1 MLSQEAESVKDVEA
15 VLEMDNNLSVTP
27 AHVSIPRKASLFR
40 VVMER
45 KLGIDWEHTQRSSD
59 KQPESLQTNQVQDGY
74 AEL

>member
-45 KLGIDWEHTQRSSD
+45 KLGIDWEHT
-59 KQPESLQTNQVQDGY
+59 
-74 AEL
+74 